1 VVVNR
6 GESHLLDSNFI
17 FEDLDELFIRRIC
30 SALHFSLFKLL
41 GKHVVFDFGYGVP
54 R

>member
-6 GESHLLDSNFI
+6 GESHLLDANFV
-17 FEDLDELFIRRIC
+17 FEDLDELFIRCIAT
-30 SALHFSLFKLL
+30 ALHFLLLKLL
-41 GKHVVFDFGYGVP
+41 GIQVVLDFGHGVP